1 MTQTQKKKSTDTTQ
15 KKSPETA
22 TAPNVEQTNGSES
35 SVSPKTQAKSANPPP
50 TARFTSSAP
59 NDHRLVGG
67 GRTDS
72 GRLMVHKTYKM
83 WVGGKFIRS
92 EQGRVLGLHNAEG
105 DLVTHYVRASRKDLR
120 DAVSAARSAQTP
132 WATRSAFNRGQILFR
147 AAEMIDARRESLIA
161 RLQEHAN
168 LSAAEAAQEVDAAA
182 DRMFWYAGWTDKY
195 IQVLSSVNPVASSF
209 FNFTLPEPTGVVA
222 IFAPTNAPLLGLVSL
237 IAPVIL
243 SGNTCVVLVENNAPT
258 LAIELSEILATSD
271 FPGGVVNILTGLR
284 DELLPHAAG
293 HMDINAIASCGG
305 NEAQDRAIQ
314 IAACESV
321 KRVHFFEQP
330 QTLGAWCSER
340 QQSLYSILP
349 FVEWKTAWH
358 PIGV

>member
-1 MTQTQKKKSTDTTQ
+1 MTQIQKKKNTENTP
-15 KKSPETA
+15 KKSQEA
-22 TAPNVEQTNGSES
+22 AQAPSIEATNGADAASA
-35 SVSPKTQAKSANPPP
+35 PKAQAKGTNAAPTSRP
-50 TARFTSSAP
+50 TASAP
-59 NDHRLVGG
+59 TDHRLVGG
-67 GRTDS
+67 GRTES

-120 DAVSAARSAQTP
+120 DAVSAARSAQTG
-132 WATRSAFNRGQILFR
+132 WAARSAFNRGQILFR

-161 RLQEHAN
+161 RLQEHAGA
-168 LSAAEAAQEVDAAA
+168 SAAEATQEVDAAA

-209 FNFTLPEPTGVVA
+209 FNFTIPEPTGVVA

-243 SGNTCVVLVENNAPT
+243 SGNACVIVVENNAPT

-284 DELLPHAAG
+284 DELLPHAAT

-314 IAACESV
+314 LAACDSV
-321 KRVHFFEQP
+321 KRVHFVEQP
-330 QTLGAWCSER
+330 PTLDGWCAEN
-340 QQSLYSILP
+340 QQSLYAILP
-349 FVEWKTAWH
+349 FIEWKTAWH
-358 PIGV
+358 PIGI